1 MEISKNMLGVTAVI
15 ENDKIVGII
24 TDGDLRRM
32 LTKTDNFISLTAK
45 DIMGTSP
52 KVINENAMAIKALE
66 LMESNDISQLL
77 VCNDDDSYAGVV
89 HIHDLI
95 KEGII

>member
-1 MEISKNMLGVTAVI
+1 MLGVTAVV

-32 LTKTDNFISLTAK
+32 LTKSDSFLNFTAK
-45 DIMGTSP
+45 DIMSSNP
-52 KVINENAMAIKALE
+52 KRIDEDAMAIDAME
-66 LMESNDISQLL
+66 LMEANEISQLL
-77 VCNDDDSYAGVV
+77 VESNGKYAGVV
-89 HIHDLI
+89 HLHDLI